1 MSAVPAMAVDL
12 SGRRALVTGGGTGIG
27 QQLAGTLALAG
38 AEVVI
43 CGRRPGPLAEA
54 AAEIAAAGGAVS
66 AVEADVTSEA
76 DLQRLAAAGPV
87 DILVNNA
94 GYGRIGPWT
103 EVTMDGWHDVLAVNL
118 DAPFRLAQL
127 LVPPM
132 VERGWGRVVNI
143 ASVYGTVTGN
153 PYMYPQFEWDNCAYV
168 TSKHALLGLSKYL
181 AVRTGGTGVTV
192 NAISPGMFPLT
203 EANRDRSPEE
213 SLRRLRQFTP
223 EGRTGEV
230 RELASALL
238 FLVSPD
244 STFVTG
250 QNVVVDGGWTLW

>member
-1 MSAVPAMAVDL
+1 MSTAGL

-27 QQLAGTLALAG
+27 RQLAQTLALAG
-38 AEVVI
+38 ADVVI
-43 CGRRPGPLAEA
+43 CGRRPAPLEEA
-54 AAEIAAAGGAVS
+54 AAEIIDLGGAVS
-66 AVEADVTSEA
+66 ALAADVTSED
-76 DLQRLAAAGPV
+76 DLARIAAAGPF

-94 GYGRIGPWT
+94 GYGRIEPWT
-103 EVTMDGWHDVLAVNL
+103 EVTPQSWHDVLAVNL
-118 DAPFRLAQL
+118 DAPFRLSQL

-132 VERGWGRVVNI
+132 VRRGWGRVVNI
-143 ASVYGTVTGN
+143 ASVYGMVTGN
-153 PYMYPQFEWDNCAYV
+153 PYMYPDFEWDNCAYV
-168 TSKHALLGLSKYL
+168 TSKHALIGLSKYL
-181 AVRTGGTGVTV
+181 AARTGGTGVTV
-192 NAISPGMFPLT
+192 NAISPGMFPFT

-223 EGRTGEV
+223 EGRAGDV

-250 QNVVVDGGWTLW
+250 QNIAVDGGWTLW

>member
-1 MSAVPAMAVDL
+1 MSAVAAMAVDL

-27 QQLAGTLALAG
+27 RQLAQTLALAG
-38 AEVVI
+38 ADVVI
-43 CGRRPGPLAEA
+43 CGRRSGPLEEA
-54 AAEIAAAGGAVS
+54 AAEIAALGGAVT
-66 AVEADVTSEA
+66 AVEADVTSED
-76 DLQRLAAAGPV
+76 DLRRLAATGSV

-94 GYGRIGPWT
+94 GGGRIEPWT
-103 EVTMDGWHDVLAVNL
+103 EVTMAGWHDVLAVNL
-118 DAPFRLAQL
+118 DAPFRLSQL

-143 ASVYGTVTGN
+143 ASVYGMVTGN
-153 PYMYPQFEWDNCAYV
+153 PHMYPRLEWDNCAYV

-181 AVRTGGTGVTV
+181 AVRTGATGVTV
-192 NAISPGMFPLT
+192 NAISPGMFPFT
-203 EANRDRSPEE
+203 EATQEHSTEE
-213 SLRRLRQFTP
+213 ALRRLRQFTP
-223 EGRTGEV
+223 EGMTGEV

-250 QNVVVDGGWTLW
+250 QNIV

>member
-1 MSAVPAMAVDL
+1 MSHA
-12 SGRRALVTGGGTGIG
+12 GRRALVTGGGTGIG
-27 QQLAGTLALAG
+27 RQLAKTLALAG
-38 AEVVI
+38 ADVVI
-43 CGRRPGPLAEA
+43 CGRRLAPLEEA
-54 AAEIAAAGGAVS
+54 AAEITGLGGAVR
-66 AVEADVTSEA
+66 AVAADVTSED
-76 DLQRLAAAGPV
+76 DLARIAAAGPF

-94 GYGRIGPWT
+94 GYGRIEPWT
-103 EVTMDGWHDVLAVNL
+103 EITPESWHDVLAVNL
-118 DAPFRLAQL
+118 DAPFRLSQL

-132 VERGWGRVVNI
+132 VQRGWGRVVNI
-143 ASVYGTVTGN
+143 AAVYGMVTGN
-153 PYMYPQFEWDNCAYV
+153 PYMYPDFEWDNCAYV
-168 TSKHALLGLSKYL
+168 TSKHALIGLSKYL

-192 NAISPGMFPLT
+192 NTISPGMFPFT
-203 EANRDRSPEE
+203 EANRERSPEE

-250 QNVVVDGGWTLW
+250 QNIAVDGGWTLW

>member
-1 MSAVPAMAVDL
+1 MSHA
-12 SGRRALVTGGGTGIG
+12 GRRALVTGGGTGIG
-27 QQLAGTLALAG
+27 RQLAKTLALAG
-38 AEVVI
+38 ADVVI
-43 CGRRPGPLAEA
+43 CGRRLAPLEEA
-54 AAEIAAAGGAVS
+54 AAEITGLGGAVR
-66 AVEADVTSEA
+66 AVAADVTSED
-76 DLQRLAAAGPV
+76 DLARIAAAGPF

-94 GYGRIGPWT
+94 GYGRIEPWT
-103 EVTMDGWHDVLAVNL
+103 EITPESWHDVLAVNL
-118 DAPFRLAQL
+118 DAPFRLSQL

-132 VERGWGRVVNI
+132 VQRGWGRVVNI
-143 ASVYGTVTGN
+143 ASVYGMVTGN
-153 PYMYPQFEWDNCAYV
+153 PYMYPDFEWDNCAYV
-168 TSKHALLGLSKYL
+168 TSKHALIGLSKYL

-192 NAISPGMFPLT
+192 NTISPCMFPFT
-203 EANRDRSPEE
+203 EANRERSPEE

-250 QNVVVDGGWTLW
+250 QNIAVDGGWTLW

>member
-1 MSAVPAMAVDL
+1 MSAVPPMAAGL
-12 SGRRALVTGGGTGIG
+12 AGRRALVTGGGTGIG
-27 QQLAGTLALAG
+27 QQLARTLALAG
-38 AEVVI
+38 ADVVI
-43 CGRRPGPLAEA
+43 CGRRSGPLAEA
-54 AAEIAAAGGAVS
+54 AAEIAALGGAVT
-66 AVEADVTSEA
+66 AVEADVTSED

-103 EVTMDGWHDVLAVNL
+103 EVTMDGWRDVLAVNL
-118 DAPFRLAQL
+118 DAPFRLSQL

-143 ASVYGTVTGN
+143 ASVYGMVTGN

-192 NAISPGMFPLT
+192 NAISPGMFPFT
-203 EANRDRSPEE
+203 EANRDRSSAE
-213 SLRRLRQFTP
+213 SLDRLRQFTP

-250 QNVVVDGGWTLW
+250 QNIVVDGGWTLW